1 MLTSWR
7 RWRGSRCWR
16 GRTERAAELADR
28 ALEVAASVGA
38 EAARASALITKATSR
53 ANAGDYENVRED
65 LEEARRLTTEYD
77 PTEVSRAYVNLSSLL
92 LDFGELADAIAVAR
106 EGLAHNV
113 RAGTAGG
120 TGGFALGNLCEACFF
135 AGQWEE
141 AEAIANAELDRARKV
156 GGLYYEPFFRFIL
169 AELGLVRSGRVDE
182 AVAAVRLGVE
192 LGYSR
197 GDDQSVFPS
206 LATAAWTLARTGSK
220 DEARALVDDL
230 LARRRGNRQGVMPGY
245 WMVYVSLACELVGG
259 LRGAL
264 ASLDERQGP
273 RFLEAALQIDSGRL
287 GDAAAT
293 LRAIGAPELEAEVL
307 VLAAGEGDDAALAR
321 ARELLSGLGATAR
334 LRQLEASSRS
344 A

>member
-1 MLTSWR
+1 MLA
-7 RWRGSRCWR
+7 

-28 ALEVAASVGA
+28 ALEVARAVGA

-182 AVAAVRLGVE
+182 AVAAVRLGSSSGTREVTTSPSFRA
-192 LGYSR
+192 SR
-197 GDDQSVFPS
+197 RRPGPS
-206 LATAAWTLARTGSK
+206 
-220 DEARALVDDL
+220 RAP
-230 LARRRGNRQGVMPGY
+230 ARRMRPGR
-245 WMVYVSLACELVGG
+245 S
-259 LRGAL
+259 
-264 ASLDERQGP
+264 STT
-273 RFLEAALQIDSGRL
+273 S
-287 GDAAAT
+287 
-293 LRAIGAPELEAEVL
+293 
-307 VLAAGEGDDAALAR
+307 
-321 ARELLSGLGATAR
+321 SLGA
-334 LRQLEASSRS
+334 EATVR